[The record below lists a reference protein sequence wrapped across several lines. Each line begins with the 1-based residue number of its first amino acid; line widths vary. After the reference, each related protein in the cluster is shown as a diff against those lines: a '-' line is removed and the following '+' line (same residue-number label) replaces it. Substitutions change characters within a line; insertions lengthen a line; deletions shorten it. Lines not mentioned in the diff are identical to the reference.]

1 MSQKTITIA
10 VIALGAIALLVYSSA
25 FVVSQT
31 QQALVLQ
38 FGEIKRVEQTPG
50 LKFKLPFVQNVIMFD
65 NRLLEFNAQPAE
77 FITKDRRADVEE
89 RVVIDAFVRYKITNP
104 VKFYQ
109 AVMNEENL
117 RARLNSIVV
126 SSMRRVLAQNSL
138 NDLLSDKRSMIMR
151 EIKQAVNHQAT
162 SEKVETSVAIDEE
175 VAKEVAEAEGEEV
188 EAAEE
193 APRKL
198 RQGFGI
204 EVVDVRI
211 MRADLPEDISQA
223 TFERMRK
230 NFTKEAQ
237 KFRAEG
243 EERALQIRSAADRER
258 VEILAEARKIAEI
271 TRGEGD
277 GIATKT
283 YADAF
288 NTDKEFFEFYR
299 TMQAY
304 RNTLKSDDT
313 TLILSPNST
322 FLEQFD

>member
-175 VAKEVAEAEGEEV
+175 VAKEVVEAEGEDV

>member
-1 MSQKTITIA
+1 MTIA